1 MVACRKTKSFRQK
14 LLNYFKKKDNKKYI
28 YIAVSLYT
36 ETTTLQLNILTSA
49 FSTFFRHFLSIQ
61 KKLLQVKFSKLKK
74 IALIRFIRHKPK
86 KSAER
91 FLYTGSTLAV
101 NY

>member
-36 ETTTLQLNILTSA
+36 ETTTLQLNIVTSA
-49 FSTFFRHFLSIQ
+49 FSTFFRHFLNIQ
-61 KKLLQVKFSKLKK
+61 NKITAGKIQQAKKNCPHK
-74 IALIRFIRHKPK
+74 I
-86 KSAER
+86 
-91 FLYTGSTLAV
+91 Y
-101 NY
+101 